1 MLTFLEKLAQFPPVR
16 EVLLVSRTGEP
27 MYMRIA
33 GNEERVRD
41 KIDILTGLLR
51 DFEFPRFAE
60 IYFEKGLYFYV
71 DVAFG
76 HIIVGLHDK
85 SGLEKVRK
93 ACLSVQAK
101 LDSSAACRN
110 ILVKMTN
117 DVPQNQRAVV
127 IRALQPYA
135 DRETA
140 SLLLPILKDA
150 EQYITSGGIDVVVA
164 AVQLLGNT
172 ASRAALQQLKA
183 LSQLGND
190 RGSEEL
196 RQKVQVATR
205 QLELDLDGP
214 VRAESLPVSVKA
226 PIVERQQGGAGTASP
241 IEAGGSPEEKQLAA
255 LLQNNDRKA
264 AVAMAMQQIENLV
277 LKKKFKEAEQWRD
290 KLIFI
295 DSMAI
300 QEIVK
305 SAEMIDEAR
314 ATVIS
319 GEYIAIWK
327 QLAKAVSRE
336 EFTALYHAMDHMDI
350 SHGEYIVSQGNFK
363 PNLYFVNSGK
373 VQLSARNQG
382 RVIPLKIVDA
392 GEIFGAEHF
401 FESSVWTIDAVSLG
415 SEISVL
421 PMASLRA
428 LKDSCPSLYSK
439 LFEFCAKIPSVNAV
453 FSRTAKNR
461 RKYQRLK
468 AQGRVTIEFLQE
480 GVQELGTGVKGEL
493 IDISQGGVSF
503 ALHFSRKKYALALLS
518 QDIEMTIRPMNMQS
532 SLVKK
537 GQIMAIRSYGFV
549 GNEFSI
555 HVEFDEAVSL
565 TDMDKFTVD

>member
-27 MYMRIA
+27 MYIRIA
-33 GNEERVRD
+33 GKEEVVQD
-41 KIDILTGLLR
+41 KIAHLTGLLR

-60 IYFEKGLYFYV
+60 IYFEKGLYCYV

-76 HIIVGLHDK
+76 HIIAGLHDK

-101 LDSSAACRN
+101 LDSAAACRN

-117 DVPQNQRAVV
+117 EVPLGQRVGI

-140 SLLLPILKDA
+140 SLLLPILKEA
-150 EQYITSGGIDVVVA
+150 EEYLASGGTDALVA
-164 AVQLLGNT
+164 VVQLLGNT
-172 ASRAALQQLKA
+172 ASRPALEQLKA
-183 LSQLGND
+183 LTLLKND
-190 RGSEEL
+190 RGSREL
-196 RQKVQVATR
+196 LEKVQVAIR

-214 VRAESLPVSVKA
+214 VRTEIQSDSAKPQL
-226 PIVERQQGGAGTASP
+226 VEGEGD
-241 IEAGGSPEEKQLAA
+241 AGGSPEEKRLAA
-255 LLQNNDRKA
+255 LVQKNERKA
-264 AVAMAMQQIENLV
+264 AVALAMQQIEILV
-277 LKKKFKEAEQWRD
+277 RKKRFKEAEKWRD

-314 ATVIS
+314 AAVIS

-327 QLAKAVSRE
+327 QLAKVVSRE
-336 EFTALYHAMDHMDI
+336 EFTALYHAMEHMEI
-350 SHGEYIVSQGNFK
+350 SHGEYIVNQGNFK

-382 RVIPLKIVDA
+382 RVMPLKIVEA

-415 SEISVL
+415 AEISVL
-421 PMASLRA
+421 PMAGLRA

-439 LFEFCAKIPSVNAV
+439 LLEFCSKIPSVNAV

-461 RKYQRLK
+461 RQYQRLK

-480 GVQELGTGVKGEL
+480 GGQELGAGVKGEL
-493 IDISQGGVSF
+493 LDISQGGISF
-503 ALHFSRKKYALALLS
+503 SLHFSKRKYALALLS
-518 QDIEMTIRPMNMQS
+518 QTIEMTIRPMNMQS

-537 GQIMAIRSYGFV
+537 GQIMAVRSHGYV

-555 HVEFDEAVSL
+555 HVEFDEVVSL
-565 TDMDKFTVD
+565 TDIDRFSVD